1 MFLHKLG
8 QHRVLSFKPVLLL
21 IGSRGGGWECGVR
34 MLYHINPRTNLVNF
48 SLLLEIFTSLRIL
61 CAFVHAWFFLTWFR
75 EKYSITSKI
84 IWNYQWYEIDFTTS
98 PVVFL
103 RSEGGEV
110 NLLRVIRIWKLIWT
124 LLKRKRYFK
133 KDERNWVPVT
143 NSDFL
148 IPIYLKRDV
157 VIFQTI

>member
-1 MFLHKLG
+1 
-8 QHRVLSFKPVLLL
+8 
-21 IGSRGGGWECGVR
+21 

-61 CAFVHAWFFLTWFR
+61 CAFVHAWFFPTWFR

-124 LLKRKRYFK
+124 LLKRERYFK
-133 KDERNWVPVT
+133 KRWKELSSCHKLGFSNPYIFKTRRF
-143 NSDFL
+143 DFSNY
-148 IPIYLKRDV
+148 INCVWSKSLKCQKV
-157 VIFQTI
+157 FTIRL